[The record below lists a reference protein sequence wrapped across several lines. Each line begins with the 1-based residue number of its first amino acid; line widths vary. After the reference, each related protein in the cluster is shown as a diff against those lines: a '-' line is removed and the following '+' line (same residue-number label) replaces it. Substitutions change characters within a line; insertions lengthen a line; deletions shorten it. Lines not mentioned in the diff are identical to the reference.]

1 MRKNPYSKILRCE
14 PKEEHLNTIPKSRHF
29 RKFLIPTFMENI
41 KSYIQLRLPLT
52 FPLNFYLL
60 MVAGNN
66 SKSQMLPSWNT
77 KLDNNANQ
85 APWQRHHSTK
95 ISMSYQIKEERE
107 RESMSQNQ
115 DTRNYLLGIASKIRK
130 EYKLQFLLPYKFL
143 VFYQL
148 QEQIFKPNLE
158 HTKNL

>member
-1 MRKNPYSKILRCE
+1 MAE
-14 PKEEHLNTIPKSRHF
+14 T
-29 RKFLIPTFMENI
+29 
-41 KSYIQLRLPLT
+41 PLHQ
-52 FPLNFYLL
+52 NKHVLL
-60 MVAGNN
+60 DKG
-66 SKSQMLPSWNT
+66 
-77 KLDNNANQ
+77 
-85 APWQRHHSTK
+85 R
-95 ISMSYQIKEERE
+95 ERERERE

-158 HTKNL
+158 HSKNL